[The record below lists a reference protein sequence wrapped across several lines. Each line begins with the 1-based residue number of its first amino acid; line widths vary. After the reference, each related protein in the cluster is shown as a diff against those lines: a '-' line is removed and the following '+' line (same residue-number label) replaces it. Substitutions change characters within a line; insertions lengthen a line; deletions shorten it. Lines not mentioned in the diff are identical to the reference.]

1 VRNEGPSDATEV
13 VVTDELPEG
22 VSFKSATGGA
32 THAGGVVTWNVGS
45 LGSGASDVLTIVV
58 TVDAEAE
65 RNLENT
71 ARVAAHEYDTNT
83 ENNTAVENT
92 AILKYIVISLVPPP
106 STPHITAGESV
117 TYAAEAFD
125 VDDNSLGDITSATS
139 FSIETGAMGSWVD
152 NTYTSEKSGR
162 WLITGT
168 YYTKSDTNY
177 LVVKSGP
184 HSGFLFDE
192 ISSPKV
198 AGVPF
203 SVTITAVDEFDN
215 IIDAYAGTASLTNL
229 SGAIDPT
236 TADFVSGVWTGDV
249 TIAVPQD
256 GVVIRATDGD
266 IWGDSNAFDVKTG
279 PTVSGF
285 VFNDTDRDGEYDIG
299 DESGIAGVTVELV
312 RGEVTRTTTTDID
325 GSYSF
330 EDVVPGSYRVVETN
344 LAGYTSTTPDEVH
357 IDVVLAEGKQV
368 DFGDVL
374 SGPGDPAVIY
384 GTVFDDIN
392 GNGEQDD
399 EELGIA
405 GVTVT
410 LDGEI
415 TTTTGKY
422 GQYTFRLDT
431 ASVHTV
437 VETDLPGYTSTTP
450 NEVHVDV
457 TLGGS
462 YRVDFGDATTD
473 SEFAII
479 YGTVFD
485 DANGNG
491 EQDDEEL
498 GIPGVT
504 VTLDGEYTTT
514 TDEYGQYIFRLDA
527 ASVHTVVETDLPGYT
542 STTPNEVHIGVTL
555 GRSYRVDFGDAS
567 TDSGFAVIYGSVFDD
582 VDGNS
587 DWDDNEL
594 GIRGVTVTLD
604 GETTTTTDEYGQ
616 YTFRLG
622 AASVHT
628 VVETDLPGYISITP
642 NEVDVDV
649 TLGGSY
655 RVDFAD
661 RILPPLSPQLS
672 YIVISPDTASIT
684 AGGTQSYTAEAFDTS
699 NTSMGDVTSS
709 TTFSV
714 DALAGGSWAANT
726 YTSENVGDWTV
737 TGTYNGKSDTAALT
751 VTNNSDDDEED
762 GDGDGDSGEPRYLTV
777 DFLGEITRVPISDS
791 GELLSTLQAP
801 SPDGRHLL
809 EIKQGTIVT
818 DSQGNVVTLI
828 EITEAVKPGLPVATV
843 ILGDAYD
850 FQPSGITFSGIPA
863 SITLA
868 YDVNELPQNVVS
880 VALGWYTADLGW
892 TEAVPHGGVV
902 AELGKETAE
911 VWHFTIF
918 AVLARVGGGTAPS
931 IDQPVADY
939 MVNNLVIT
947 TSVSEIWEFLKFVV
961 TTGEEATIAVEVTN
975 IGGKSGTYTAFL
987 KLDGTIVATQK
998 VNLEIGQTETITFSI
1013 GPNEPGIYQVEI
1025 GGLTGEFES
1034 SVWINWGLI
1043 LGLPAGLILL
1053 AIILW
1058 YLIKRR
1064 KAQAV

>member
-1 VRNEGPSDATEV
+1 
-13 VVTDELPEG
+13 
-22 VSFKSATGGA
+22 
-32 THAGGVVTWNVGS
+32 
-45 LGSGASDVLTIVV
+45 
-58 TVDAEAE
+58 
-65 RNLENT
+65 
-71 ARVAAHEYDTNT
+71 
-83 ENNTAVENT
+83 
-92 AILKYIVISLVPPP
+92 
-106 STPHITAGESV
+106 V

-168 YYTKSDTNY
+168 YYTKSDTDY

-542 STTPNEVHIGVTL
+542 STTPNEVHI
-555 GRSYRVDFGDAS
+555 
-567 TDSGFAVIYGSVFDD
+567 
-582 VDGNS
+582 
-587 DWDDNEL
+587 
-594 GIRGVTVTLD
+594 
-604 GETTTTTDEYGQ
+604 
-616 YTFRLG
+616 
-622 AASVHT
+622 
-628 VVETDLPGYISITP
+628 
-642 NEVDVDV
+642 
-649 TLGGSY
+649 
-655 RVDFAD
+655 
-661 RILPPLSPQLS
+661 
-672 YIVISPDTASIT
+672 
-684 AGGTQSYTAEAFDTS
+684 
-699 NTSMGDVTSS
+699 
-709 TTFSV
+709 
-714 DALAGGSWAANT
+714 
-726 YTSENVGDWTV
+726 
-737 TGTYNGKSDTAALT
+737 
-751 VTNNSDDDEED
+751 
-762 GDGDGDSGEPRYLTV
+762 
-777 DFLGEITRVPISDS
+777 
-791 GELLSTLQAP
+791 
-801 SPDGRHLL
+801 
-809 EIKQGTIVT
+809 
-818 DSQGNVVTLI
+818 
-828 EITEAVKPGLPVATV
+828 
-843 ILGDAYD
+843 
-850 FQPSGITFSGIPA
+850 
-863 SITLA
+863 
-868 YDVNELPQNVVS
+868 
-880 VALGWYTADLGW
+880 
-892 TEAVPHGGVV
+892 
-902 AELGKETAE
+902 
-911 VWHFTIF
+911 
-918 AVLARVGGGTAPS
+918 
-931 IDQPVADY
+931 
-939 MVNNLVIT
+939 
-947 TSVSEIWEFLKFVV
+947 
-961 TTGEEATIAVEVTN
+961 
-975 IGGKSGTYTAFL
+975 
-987 KLDGTIVATQK
+987 
-998 VNLEIGQTETITFSI
+998 
-1013 GPNEPGIYQVEI
+1013 
-1025 GGLTGEFES
+1025 
-1034 SVWINWGLI
+1034 
-1043 LGLPAGLILL
+1043 
-1053 AIILW
+1053 
-1058 YLIKRR
+1058 
-1064 KAQAV
+1064 